1 MYCRGEELAV
11 AAADAGIP
19 VAGLIRD
26 AHRDVELAVRRGLAV
41 YREQEEPRIGIFED
55 NGIMT
60 VYISTASGLDGQM
73 QTNLRRAVRAALSP
87 YYELAHFTS
96 VVFLVRSA
104 ARGERLPKGRA
115 GAHAQTGRTSR

>member
-1 MYCRGEELAV
+1 MSMSCRGEELAV

-26 AHRDVELAVRRGLAV
+26 AHRDVELAVRRSLTV
-41 YREQEEPRIGIFED
+41 HREQGELRIGIFED

-60 VYISTASGLDGQM
+60 VYIITVADLDEPVR
-73 QTNLRRAVRAALSP
+73 TSLRRAVRAALSP

-96 VVFLVRSA
+96 VVFLNRSA
-104 ARGERLPKGRA
+104 AHG
-115 GAHAQTGRTSR
+115 